1 VLRLSLRT
9 LEAES
14 ASYREESE
22 ELKARVEVAESELR
36 VCRAQSLAAMEALA
50 DHQASSSSS
59 GVPTNYSSGNIGSGS
74 DVDSGLAVQNLLK
87 DFLSA
92 SRDRFQSSSSKGF
105 GQEQSHQQDQEI
117 FLKRVCISHIV
128 CVFFY

>member
-1 VLRLSLRT
+1 LRT
-9 LEAES
+9 LETES
-14 ASYREESE
+14 ASYKEESE

-59 GVPTNYSSGNIGSGS
+59 SSSLKSGNNMSGNASGS
-74 DVDSGLAVQNLLK
+74 DSDGGLAVQHLLK

-92 SRDRFQSSSSKGF
+92 SRDQFHPSSSKGF
-105 GQEQSHQQDQEI
+105 GQEQSLQQDQEV
-117 FLKRVCISHIV
+117 FLKRVCL
-128 CVFFY
+128 FFCNMSMS